1 MKASLA
7 RVLSLST
14 PLSTNVAKHSQIRF
28 NFRENERQRRSHA
41 LIGTPVPLL
50 SLPRVATIPVVKTIT
65 VGISGA
71 SGAIY
76 AQRLLVQL
84 EQSPEV
90 RQINLVIS
98 GPGRRV
104 ITDELDITASSDTEE
119 LVSEMI
125 GRPSNKTIVFHPGD
139 IGATIASGSYPVD
152 AMVIIPCSAS
162 TLGVLASGSCRNL
175 LHRAADVCLK
185 EGRRLV
191 IVPRETPLSTIHL
204 ENMLKL
210 RQAGAVIVPAM
221 PAFYHR
227 PANIIEMV
235 DHFVY
240 RVMDHLGLAH
250 SEATVWQGERRV

>member
-1 MKASLA
+1 MPLVEPLA
-7 RVLSLST
+7 KI
-14 PLSTNVAKHSQIRF
+14 PL
-28 NFRENERQRRSHA
+28 
-41 LIGTPVPLL
+41 
-50 SLPRVATIPVVKTIT
+50 VKSII

-84 EQSPEV
+84 EASDEV
-90 RQINLVIS
+90 RQINLVVS

-104 ITDELDITASSDTEE
+104 ISDELDIPATGDAEQMVAE
-119 LVSEMI
+119 LL
-125 GRPSNKTIVFHPGD
+125 GRPSVKTKVFHPGD

-185 EGRRLV
+185 EGRKLV
-191 IVPRETPLSTIHL
+191 LVPRETPLSSIHL
-204 ENMLKL
+204 ENMLRL
-210 RQAGAVIVPAM
+210 RQAGAMIVPAM

-227 PANIIEMV
+227 PADIITLV

-250 SEATVWQGERRV
+250 SQETVWQGDI

>member
-1 MKASLA
+1 M
-7 RVLSLST
+7 
-14 PLSTNVAKHSQIRF
+14 
-28 NFRENERQRRSHA
+28 
-41 LIGTPVPLL
+41 
-50 SLPRVATIPVVKTIT
+50 VKTIT

-84 EQSPEV
+84 EESPEV
-90 RQINLVIS
+90 RQINLVVS

-104 ITDELDITASSDTEE
+104 ISDELDVTATADTEQ
-119 LVSEMI
+119 LVAEMI
-125 GRPSNKTIVFHPGD
+125 GRPLTKTIVFHPGD
-139 IGATIASGSYPVD
+139 IGAAIASGSYPVD
-152 AMVIIPCSAS
+152 AMVIIPCSSS

-185 EGRRLV
+185 EGRKLV
-191 IVPRETPLSTIHL
+191 IVARETPLSTIHL

-210 RQAGAVIVPAM
+210 RQAGAMIVPAM

-235 DHFVY
+235 DHFIY
-240 RVMDHLGLAH
+240 RVMDHLGLVH
-250 SEATVWQGERRV
+250 SQETVWQGDISRPV

>member
-1 MKASLA
+1 MRPKAFA
-7 RVLSLST
+7 
-14 PLSTNVAKHSQIRF
+14 
-28 NFRENERQRRSHA
+28 
-41 LIGTPVPLL
+41 GTRGTSLL
-50 SLPRVATIPVVKTIT
+50 SLLQVATIPVVKTIT

-84 EQSPEV
+84 EESPEV

-104 ITDELDITASSDTEE
+104 ITDELDITATSDTEE
-119 LVSEMI
+119 LVSEMV
-125 GRPSNKTIVFHPGD
+125 GRPSIKTIVFHPGD
-139 IGATIASGSYPVD
+139 IGAAIASGSYPVD

-210 RQAGAVIVPAM
+210 RQAGAIIVPAM

>member
-1 MKASLA
+1 M
-7 RVLSLST
+7 
-14 PLSTNVAKHSQIRF
+14 
-28 NFRENERQRRSHA
+28 
-41 LIGTPVPLL
+41 
-50 SLPRVATIPVVKTIT
+50 KTIT

-76 AQRLLVQL
+76 AQRLLMHL
-84 EQSPEV
+84 EDSPEV

-104 ITDELDITASSDTEE
+104 ISDELDISATADTEE
-119 LVSEMI
+119 LVAEMI
-125 GRPSNKTIVFHPGD
+125 GRPSNKTISFHPGD

-191 IVPRETPLSTIHL
+191 IVPRESPLSTIHL

-210 RQAGAVIVPAM
+210 RQAGAIIVPAM

-227 PANIIEMV
+227 PANIVEMV
-235 DHFVY
+235 DHFIY

-250 SEATVWQGERRV
+250 SEEMVWQGERRRI

>member
-1 MKASLA
+1 M
-7 RVLSLST
+7 
-14 PLSTNVAKHSQIRF
+14 
-28 NFRENERQRRSHA
+28 
-41 LIGTPVPLL
+41 
-50 SLPRVATIPVVKTIT
+50 KTIT

-76 AQRLLVQL
+76 AQRLLIQL
-84 EQSPEV
+84 EDSPEV

-104 ITDELDITASSDTEE
+104 ISDELDINATADTEE
-119 LVSEMI
+119 LVAEMI
-125 GRPSNKTIVFHPGD
+125 GRPSNKTVIFHPGD

-210 RQAGAVIVPAM
+210 RQAGAMIVPAM
-221 PAFYHR
+221 PSFYHR

-235 DHFVY
+235 DHFIY

-250 SEATVWQGERRV
+250 SEETVWQGERRRIESLNN

>member
-1 MKASLA
+1 M
-7 RVLSLST
+7 R
-14 PLSTNVAKHSQIRF
+14 
-28 NFRENERQRRSHA
+28 RQA
-41 LIGTPVPLL
+41 FIGTRVTSLL
-50 SLPRVATIPVVKTIT
+50 SLLRVATIPVVKTIT

-84 EQSPEV
+84 EESPEV
-90 RQINLVIS
+90 RQVNLVIS

-104 ITDELDITASSDTEE
+104 ISDELDISASADTEQ
-119 LVSEMI
+119 LVAEMI
-125 GRPSNKTIVFHPGD
+125 GRPSNKTIFFHHGD

-191 IVPRETPLSTIHL
+191 LVPRETPLSAIHL

-210 RQAGAVIVPAM
+210 RQAGAMIVPAM

-235 DHFVY
+235 DHFIY

-250 SEATVWQGERRV
+250 SEETVWRN

>member
-1 MKASLA
+1 M
-7 RVLSLST
+7 
-14 PLSTNVAKHSQIRF
+14 H
-28 NFRENERQRRSHA
+28 
-41 LIGTPVPLL
+41 
-50 SLPRVATIPVVKTIT
+50 VATIRLVKTIT

-84 EQSPEV
+84 EDSPEV
-90 RQINLVIS
+90 RQINVVIS

-104 ITDELDITASSDTEE
+104 ISDELDVSATADTEQ
-119 LVSEMI
+119 VVAEMI
-125 GRPSNKTIVFHPGD
+125 GRPSTKAIVFHPGD
-139 IGATIASGSYPVD
+139 IGAAIASGSYPVD
-152 AMVIIPCSAS
+152 AMVIIPCSSS
-162 TLGVLASGSCRNL
+162 TIGVLASGSSRNL

-210 RQAGAVIVPAM
+210 RRAGAMIVPAM
-221 PAFYHR
+221 PAFYQR
-227 PANIIEMV
+227 PVNIVEMA
-235 DHFVY
+235 DHFIY

-250 SEATVWQGERRV
+250 SEETVWQGDASSVSKV